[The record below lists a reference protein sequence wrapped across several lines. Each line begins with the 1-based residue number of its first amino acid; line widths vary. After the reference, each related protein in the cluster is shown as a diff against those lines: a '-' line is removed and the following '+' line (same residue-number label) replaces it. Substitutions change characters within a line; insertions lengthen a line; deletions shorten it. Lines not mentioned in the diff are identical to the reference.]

1 MIIDLLFQNPL
12 AYLMVA
18 VSITLALTV
27 HEYSHAQMAD
37 LLGDSTARDMGRLS
51 LNPLRHLDPLGA
63 FFIFVLGFGW
73 GRPVPINY
81 FNLKNK
87 EWGPAWIGLAGPL
100 SNFIMAV
107 VVGLIL
113 RFVSFS
119 SVGLVSFLSFFV
131 WINLLLGV
139 FNLIPVPPLDGS
151 HILFA
156 IMHSRGKDPRMA
168 FASSGIFS
176 LLIAILLMMY
186 LGIPYI
192 VRPLFNLI
200 TTATLF

>member
-73 GRPVPINY
+73 GKPVPINY
-81 FNLKNK
+81 FNLK
-87 EWGPAWIGLAGPL
+87 I
-100 SNFIMAV
+100 
-107 VVGLIL
+107 
-113 RFVSFS
+113 
-119 SVGLVSFLSFFV
+119 
-131 WINLLLGV
+131 
-139 FNLIPVPPLDGS
+139 
-151 HILFA
+151 
-156 IMHSRGKDPRMA
+156 
-168 FASSGIFS
+168 
-176 LLIAILLMMY
+176 
-186 LGIPYI
+186 
-192 VRPLFNLI
+192 
-200 TTATLF
+200 